1 MGKGRSVSVVVSN
14 SIASVFGVVS
24 VCVDCG
30 VCSLYV
36 LNCSMLCLVRINTWR
51 ISSGISRVS
60 VFVSVGTSAV
70 FVLVSASGS
79 FLNLGNLIF
88 GTGIVINGSLVRIIS
103 TLVAM

>member
-1 MGKGRSVSVVVSN
+1 MGKGRSESGATSGSIDSVGVGVSD
-14 SIASVFGVVS
+14 
-24 VCVDCG
+24 CVGCG
-30 VCSLYV
+30 ACSLYV
-36 LNCSMLCLVRINTWR
+36 LNCSMLCLVRVNTWR